1 MSRIERYQESIE
13 KFINN
18 KNTLVQETKQDI
30 LNNIEKASEIARID
44 LNKILKK

>member
-18 KNTLVQETKQDI
+18 KNKIINSITK
-30 LNNIEKASEIARID
+30 NNK
-44 LNKILKK
+44 